1 MSYETS
7 AKEDKT
13 LDLSHFQKKTS
24 EEEAEE
30 AASQC
35 ALPKEVAT
43 ADLP

>member
-13 LDLSHFQKKTS
+13 LDLSHFQKNKRGGGRRGSFAVRTP
-24 EEEAEE
+24 
-30 AASQC
+30 QGQ
-35 ALPKEVAT
+35 VAT